1 VDVPIHQ
8 SFSNVVV
15 FKANEVVLLN
25 RWKKKLKG
33 NGTGLGMVVHTLGRL
48 WFEARMGNKLARLY
62 LNQQTGCGAVCL

>member
-25 RWKKKLKG
+25 RWKKKVKG
-33 NGTGLGMVVHTLGRL
+33 KWDRAGHGGAYIGKIVV
-48 WFEARMGNKLARLY
+48 
-62 LNQQTGCGAVCL
+62 